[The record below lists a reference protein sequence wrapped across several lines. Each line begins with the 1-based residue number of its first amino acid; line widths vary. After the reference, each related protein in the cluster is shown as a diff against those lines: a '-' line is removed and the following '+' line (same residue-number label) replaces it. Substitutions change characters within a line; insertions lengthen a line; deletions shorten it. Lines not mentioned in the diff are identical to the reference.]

1 MMEWGSEECVAS
13 TSSGE
18 GIALQETEPGPDV
31 EEDVHNL
38 DEQKP
43 VYVGPSHG
51 YSGFKRMYKFDG
63 SRRVVVPPALDLS
76 SLTDDEA
83 ECLRLAALGRYDEE
97 MMGGLLIGP
106 SISDGGGTMIPLTPT
121 YGPDNTVDFFLPSHI
136 LHGSSLRVS
145 NLVYL
150 GLASSNHGV
159 SSVLQDWS

>member
-1 MMEWGSEECVAS
+1 MTGWGSEQTTGS
-13 TSSGE
+13 TSSEE
-18 GIALQETEPGPDV
+18 GMPLQEIEPGPDV

-51 YSGFKRMYKFDG
+51 NSGFKRMYKFDG
-63 SRRVVVPPALDLS
+63 SRRVVVPSALDS
-76 SLTDDEA
+76 STLTDDEA
-83 ECLRLAALGRYDEE
+83 ECFSLAGLGRYDGE
-97 MMGGLLIGP
+97 MICGLLIGH
-106 SISDGGGTMIPLTPT
+106 SISDGGGTMIPLTPA

-145 NLVYL
+145 NLVHL

-159 SSVLQDWS
+159 GSVLWE